1 MSAPKYPPSRRR
13 GRRPLL
19 SDSDVT
25 GGEVV
30 DPALAPTQELE
41 PSVPEPS
48 ATPQTA
54 VTPETAPTAKLQAIA
69 PATEA
74 REPGDSARLAARAPE
89 SKSSFP
95 PYPEGAGRVSRR
107 GRRRMESLPV
117 VNASEDAPA
126 ADVLP
131 GEVGP
136 ELAGRVSRRG
146 RRRMESLPVVN
157 ASEDAPASEALAGE
171 LAETG
176 ESRGEALHLGGS
188 LASAAMPPPGPPPLS
203 PPPGPP
209 PLSPPPGPPLSPPP
223 LVESAPR
230 GWRLQ
235 RLLWIA
241 AGSGL
246 AIALSGV
253 IAVFFVVRHYAADLP
268 SVATLKAGYNP
279 PQITRIY
286 AQDNTLLGSVFTE
299 RRTVIP
305 FEQIPDGTKLA
316 FLAAEDASFYEHE
329 GLNYFGIAR
338 ALIANLRAGR
348 TVQGGSTITQQ
359 VVKNV
364 LLDPERTLARK
375 IRETLLAGRLERS
388 LTKDEIFWLY
398 LNHIYLGHGRYGVE
412 EAARFYFGKHA
423 SELKLDESTILAGL
437 IAAPERYSPR
447 RNAELALE
455 RRRYVLNQM
464 LEKGFVTREV
474 HERALEMPLRLA
486 PDAES
491 ESKLAPEMIE
501 RVKRTLKKLAPKRAQ
516 LGGFSVHT
524 TLDPE
529 LQAAAREAVRT
540 NLDAYMKRHDLE
552 PPYTATERVLW
563 GPVFQGTPV
572 LNRVYVGVVEK
583 LDDHTGVIDVRVGDT
598 LGRVTLSTE
607 SRYNPQRLPPSKFTR
622 VGAALRVALKESARE
637 GELVPL
643 RLDLGPQSAM
653 VVLDVRT
660 REVLALVGSYEA
672 ISGGLDRATQAHRQP
687 GSAFKP
693 IVYAYAIAS
702 KKFTPATMI
711 PLKRGGRGVDPD
723 GPPQISLRRAL
734 AHSNNEAAEYLLR
747 QSGPAQVVQ
756 FAADLG
762 IESRL
767 GADLSLAL
775 GAYEV
780 TPLELVNAY
789 VTFANG
795 GVSGEPRFLKLIEG
809 PDRQPLEL
817 PEREQD
823 REALS
828 PQEAY
833 LITSLMRSVI
843 EEGTARAAARLGR
856 EMAGKTGTT
865 NDSKDAWFAG
875 YSTDYAAVV
884 WVGYDDARP
893 LGKRESGTRTA
904 LPAWIEFMKRAHAS
918 RPATSFVRPSSI
930 LEIAVDPVTGLLP
943 HPGQLET
950 QLEEFLPGTEPTQ
963 LAPYDAGTPPQ
974 TREALHYDQLLPF

>member
-1 MSAPKYPPSRRR
+1 MTSPKHPPGRRR

-19 SDSDVT
+19 SHSDSD
-25 GGEVV
+25 
-30 DPALAPTQELE
+30 DPALAPTQELDAAALPE
-41 PSVPEPS
+41 AEVEAESVP
-48 ATPQTA
+48 
-54 VTPETAPTAKLQAIA
+54 
-69 PATEA
+69 
-74 REPGDSARLAARAPE
+74 
-89 SKSSFP
+89 
-95 PYPEGAGRVSRR
+95 SR
-107 GRRRMESLPV
+107 
-117 VNASEDAPA
+117 
-126 ADVLP
+126 
-131 GEVGP
+131 
-136 ELAGRVSRRG
+136 
-146 RRRMESLPVVN
+146 
-157 ASEDAPASEALAGE
+157 SEALARPSRRPRRRLDSLSATNPVRERAAETAFGGE
-171 LAETG
+171 LAPSG
-176 ESRGEALHLGGS
+176 KPNSFAQ
-188 LASAAMPPPGPPPLS
+188 PPPSDEPTPVLQQSDGHLKLAAE
-203 PPPGPP
+203 PGPALEEPSSLLPSSLEP
-209 PLSPPPGPPLSPPP
+209 P
-223 LVESAPR
+223 SAGR
-230 GWRLQ
+230 RWR
-235 RLLWIA
+235 RLAWVA
-241 AGSGL
+241 AGSCL
-246 AIALSGV
+246 AVLLSG
-253 IAVFFVVRHYAADLP
+253 ILAAFFVVRHYSADLP

-286 AQDNTLLGSVFTE
+286 ARDNTLLGSVFTE

-329 GLNYFGIAR
+329 GLNYFGIIR
-338 ALIANLRAGR
+338 ALVANLRAGR

-364 LLDPERTLARK
+364 LLDPKRTLARK

-437 IAAPERYSPR
+437 IASPERFSPR
-447 RNAELALE
+447 RHAELALE
-455 RRRYVLNQM
+455 RRRYVLTQM
-464 LEKGFVTREV
+464 LQKGFVTREV
-474 HERALEMPLRLA
+474 YERALEMPLRLA

-501 RVKRTLKKLAPKRAQ
+501 RVKRTLKEVAPQRARS
-516 LGGFSVHT
+516 GGFSVHT

-529 LQAAAREAVRT
+529 LQAAARDAVRA
-540 NLDAYMKRHDLE
+540 NLDAYMKRHELE
-552 PPYTATERVLW
+552 PPYTAAERKLW

-572 LNRVYVGVVEK
+572 ANRIYVGVVEK

-607 SRYNPQRLPPSKFTR
+607 SRYNPQRLPPSKFTQL
-622 VGAALRVALKESARE
+622 GAALRVGLKEAARE

-643 RLDLGPQSAM
+643 RLELGPQSAM

-672 ISGGLDRATQAHRQP
+672 MSGGLDRATQSRRQP

-702 KKFTPATMI
+702 KKFTPATAI
-711 PLKRGGRGVDPD
+711 PLKRRGRGVEP
-723 GPPQISLRRAL
+723 GEPLQIPLRRAV
-734 AHSNNEAAEYLLR
+734 AQSNNEAAEYVLR
-747 QSGPAQVVQ
+747 QSGPEQVVQ
-756 FAADLG
+756 FARELG
-762 IESRL
+762 IQSRL

-780 TPLELVNAY
+780 TPLELVNAF

-795 GVSGEPRFLKLIEG
+795 GLSGEPHFLRLIEA
-809 PDRQPLEL
+809 PDRHALEL
-817 PEREQD
+817 PQRAPD
-823 REALS
+823 REVMS

-833 LITSLMRSVI
+833 LTTSVMRSVI

-856 EMAGKTGTT
+856 ELAGKTGTT
-865 NDSKDAWFAG
+865 NDAKDAWFAG
-875 YSTDYAAVV
+875 YSTDFAAVV

-904 LPAWIEFMKRAHAS
+904 LPAWVDFMERAHAS

-943 HPGQLET
+943 HPGQRET
-950 QLEEFLPGTEPTQ
+950 KLEEFLPGTEPTE
-963 LAPYDAGTPPQ
+963 LAPYDAGQEPE
-974 TREALHYDQLLPF
+974 TREVLHYDQLLPF